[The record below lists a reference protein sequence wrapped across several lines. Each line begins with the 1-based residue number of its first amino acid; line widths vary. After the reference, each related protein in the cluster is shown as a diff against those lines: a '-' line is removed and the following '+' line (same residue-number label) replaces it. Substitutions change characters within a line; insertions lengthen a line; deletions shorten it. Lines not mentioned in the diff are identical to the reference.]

1 MILAYGLDVSE
12 LSPFPALRFC
22 ISLVAE
28 RGRRKI
34 PRVNTAARTRTVI
47 RAASPHA
54 ARGRAELDIAR
65 GARNDPECAQHDS
78 PAKDRFCRTFFHVSP
93 IPIGPADRRRPL
105 AGAAA
110 QPRKILAARR
120 RAPR

>member
-47 RAASPHA
+47 RAASPHG
-54 ARGRAELDIAR
+54 ARGRAELDIAH
-65 GARNDPECAQHDS
+65 GARNDPECAQHDGR
-78 PAKDRFCRTFFHVSP
+78 AEDRSGRTFFHVSS
-93 IPIGPADRRRPL
+93 IPLGSADCRRPL
-105 AGAAA
+105 AGAE
-110 QPRKILAARR
+110 IG
-120 RAPR
+120 RAHV